1 MQEERSE
8 KKIGPFKFQSNFEWK
23 EFPQEEFE
31 WFVKEIEKRFG
42 LNLSSYKPQRVK
54 RRTEL
59 LLRKYNVDYREY
71 INMLTKDK
79 KYLDE
84 FMDKMTINVTEF
96 FRNPEK
102 WWELRD
108 EIIPLIAKNSLR
120 MKFWSAGCSSGEEP
134 YSLAILVHELNLS
147 YKTRI
152 LATDIDIGVLRRA
165 QEGIYEER
173 AFVSTPKEYL
183 EKYFEKLPDGRYRIK
198 DSVKKIVEFKRH
210 DLLRDPF
217 EKNFDL
223 ILCRNVVI
231 YFEPE
236 AKNELY
242 RKFAESMKLG
252 GFFFVGNTERIF
264 NYKEL
269 GFEIYKPFIYRKVK

>member
-8 KKIGPFKFQSNFEWK
+8 KKIGPFNFQSNFEWK

-31 WFVKEIEKRFG
+31 WFVKEVEKRFG

-71 INMLTKDK
+71 MNMLTKDK

-210 DLLRDPF
+210 DLLKDPF

-223 ILCRNVVI
+223 IVCRNVVI

-242 RKFAESMKLG
+242 RKFAESLKPG
-252 GFFFVGNTERIF
+252 GFLFVGNTERIF

-269 GFEIYKPFIYRKVK
+269 GFEIYKPFIYRKVE

>member
-31 WFVKEIEKRFG
+31 WFVKEVEKRFG

-59 LLRKYNVDYREY
+59 LLRKYNVDYRKYLE
-71 INMLTKDK
+71 MLVQNR

-84 FMDKMTINVTEF
+84 FLDKMTINVTEF

-108 EIIPLIAKNSLR
+108 DVIPLISQNTLR
-120 MKFWSAGCSSGEEP
+120 MRFWSAGCSSGEEP
-134 YSLAILVHELNLS
+134 YSLAILVHELKLS
-147 YKTRI
+147 HKTWI
-152 LATDIDIGVLRRA
+152 LATDIDIGVLRKA

-173 AFVSTPKEYL
+173 SLVNTPQEYV

-198 DSVKKIVEFKRH
+198 DFVKKTVEFRRH
-210 DLLRDPF
+210 DLLKDPF
-217 EKNFDL
+217 EKNLDL
-223 ILCRNVVI
+223 IVCRNVVI

-242 RKFAESMKLG
+242 RKFAESLKVG
-252 GFFFVGNTERIF
+252 GFLFVGNTERIF

-269 GFEIYKPFIYRKVK
+269 GFEIYRPFIYRKVK

>member
-8 KKIGPFKFQSNFEWK
+8 KKIGPFNFQSNFEWK

-31 WFVKEIEKRFG
+31 WFVKEVEKRFG

-71 INMLTKDK
+71 MNMLIKDK

-210 DLLRDPF
+210 DLLKDPF

-223 ILCRNVVI
+223 IVCRNVVI

-242 RKFAESMKLG
+242 RKFAESLKPG
-252 GFFFVGNTERIF
+252 GFLFVGNTERIF

-269 GFEIYKPFIYRKVK
+269 GFEIYKPFIYRKVE

>member
-31 WFVKEIEKRFG
+31 WFVKEAEKRFG

-59 LLRKYNVDYREY
+59 LLRKYNVGYREY
-71 INMLTKDK
+71 LNMLIKDK

-134 YSLAILVHELNLS
+134 YSLAILVNELNLS

-152 LATDIDIGVLRRA
+152 LATDIDIGVLGRA
-165 QEGIYEER
+165 QEGVYEER

-210 DLLRDPF
+210 DLLKDPF

-223 ILCRNVVI
+223 IVCRNVVI

-242 RKFAESMKLG
+242 RKFAESLKPG
-252 GFFFVGNTERIF
+252 GFLFVGNTERIF

-269 GFEIYKPFIYRKVK
+269 GFEIYKPFIYRKVE

>member
-8 KKIGPFKFQSNFEWK
+8 KKIGPFNFQSNFEWK

-31 WFVKEIEKRFG
+31 WFVKEVEKRFG

-71 INMLTKDK
+71 MNMLIKDK

-108 EIIPLIAKNSLR
+108 EIIPLISENSLR

-152 LATDIDIGVLRRA
+152 LATDIDIGVLKRA
-165 QEGIYEER
+165 QEGVYEER

-210 DLLRDPF
+210 DLLKDPF

-223 ILCRNVVI
+223 IVCRNVVI

-242 RKFAESMKLG
+242 RKFAESLKPG
-252 GFFFVGNTERIF
+252 GFLFVGNTERIF

-269 GFEIYKPFIYRKVK
+269 GFEIYKPFIYRKVE

>member
-8 KKIGPFKFQSNFEWK
+8 KKIGPFNFQSNFEWK

-31 WFVKEIEKRFG
+31 WFVKEVEKRFG

-71 INMLTKDK
+71 MNMLIKDK

-152 LATDIDIGVLRRA
+152 LATDIDIGVLKRA
-165 QEGIYEER
+165 QEGVYEER

-210 DLLRDPF
+210 DLLKDPF

-223 ILCRNVVI
+223 IVCRNVVI

-242 RKFAESMKLG
+242 RKFAESLKPG
-252 GFFFVGNTERIF
+252 GFLFVGNTERIF

-269 GFEIYKPFIYRKVK
+269 GFEIYKPFIYRKVE

>member
-31 WFVKEIEKRFG
+31 WFVKEAEKRFG

-71 INMLTKDK
+71 MNMLTKDK

-134 YSLAILVHELNLS
+134 YSLAILVNELNLS

-152 LATDIDIGVLRRA
+152 LATDIDIGVLGRA
-165 QEGIYEER
+165 QEGVYEER

-210 DLLRDPF
+210 DLLKDPF

-223 ILCRNVVI
+223 IVCRNVVI

-242 RKFAESMKLG
+242 RKFAESLKPG
-252 GFFFVGNTERIF
+252 GFLFVGNTERIF

-269 GFEIYKPFIYRKVK
+269 GFEIYKPFIYRKVE

>member
-1 MQEERSE
+1 
-8 KKIGPFKFQSNFEWK
+8 
-23 EFPQEEFE
+23 
-31 WFVKEIEKRFG
+31 VKEVEKRFG

-59 LLRKYNVDYREY
+59 LLRKYNVGYREY
-71 INMLTKDK
+71 LNMLIKDK

-210 DLLRDPF
+210 DLLKDPF

-223 ILCRNVVI
+223 IVCRNVVI

-242 RKFAESMKLG
+242 RKFAESLKPG
-252 GFFFVGNTERIF
+252 GFLFVGNTERIF

-269 GFEIYKPFIYRKVK
+269 GFEIYKPFIYRKVE

>member
-1 MQEERSE
+1 MER
-8 KKIGPFKFQSNFEWK
+8 
-23 EFPQEEFE
+23 
-31 WFVKEIEKRFG
+31 RFG

-59 LLRKYNVDYREY
+59 LLRKYNVDYRKYLE
-71 INMLTKDK
+71 MLVQNR

-84 FMDKMTINVTEF
+84 FLDKMTINVTEF

-108 EIIPLIAKNSLR
+108 DVIPLISQNTLR
-120 MKFWSAGCSSGEEP
+120 MRFWSAGCSSGEEP
-134 YSLAILVHELNLS
+134 YSLAILVHELKLS
-147 YKTRI
+147 HKTWI
-152 LATDIDIGVLRRA
+152 LATDIDIGVLRKA

-173 AFVSTPKEYL
+173 SLVNTPQEYV

-198 DSVKKIVEFKRH
+198 DFVKKTVEFRRH
-210 DLLRDPF
+210 DLLKDPF
-217 EKNFDL
+217 EKNLDL
-223 ILCRNVVI
+223 IVCRNVVI

-242 RKFAESMKLG
+242 RKFAESLKVG
-252 GFFFVGNTERIF
+252 GFLFVGNTERIF

-269 GFEIYKPFIYRKVK
+269 GFEIYRPFIYRKVK

>member
-1 MQEERSE
+1 M
-8 KKIGPFKFQSNFEWK
+8 K
-23 EFPQEEFE
+23 EA
-31 WFVKEIEKRFG
+31 EKRFG

-59 LLRKYNVDYREY
+59 LLRKYNVGYREY
-71 INMLTKDK
+71 LNMLIKDK

-134 YSLAILVHELNLS
+134 YSLAILVNELNLS

-152 LATDIDIGVLRRA
+152 LATDIDIGVLGRA
-165 QEGIYEER
+165 QEGVYEER

-210 DLLRDPF
+210 DLLKDPF

-223 ILCRNVVI
+223 IVCRNVVI

-242 RKFAESMKLG
+242 RKFAESLKPG
-252 GFFFVGNTERIF
+252 GFLFVGNTERIF

-269 GFEIYKPFIYRKVK
+269 GFEIYKPFIYRKVE